1 MGHNIPSAAVTNYV
15 DLDVSSSG
23 NLFITPSGGT
33 AQIFGNI
40 QANNIVNSVNGQTGN
55 VTIASG
61 YGLSAGSG
69 ITIGLSGNT
78 YTLSTTYKYQ
88 YGNTPATTYP
98 SVQRTINSKLDNF
111 VNVKDFGAVGDGVT
125 DDSLAFQN
133 AYNYLRFTVPVGV
146 KSIVPNIP
154 ASSGTIY
161 VPRGNYRLDRN
172 FYVGTAQGWTSGYEL
187 TGFTGVT
194 CSVHLN
200 SCFNLSIVGEGQYSS
215 LLETGNTTLGAMFY
229 CPIHLFLKFENIGFS
244 GLGMTGPSMQRS
256 AIWLNGVGGGK
267 GFQMKNVSTYGFDK
281 VVLFSTKDSNDD
293 TNTFD
298 CCDFRE
304 ANTVIWARN
313 SQALTNLFKEC
324 QFFDIWDKGLDIY
337 GFEYTHI
344 DSATIIMPGTFLAID
359 NGGSKSTLTNP
370 WTGVALPNIDTVAQ
384 YTLTNCKWEY
394 EPKTG
399 SGTSRILGLT
409 GNAYIKFIN
418 CGIQGGNPDPSVYQ
432 IDVSNGDN
440 FFIEIDGGEW
450 GVNPGVDSPKIKRKP
465 VQGKG
470 GANNWGIV
478 IKNCSRAPRP
488 QDILTVTAGIQAY
501 SVVPPIIYQNC
512 RGIQNICLKGSHEIY
527 GNTYT
532 LSGGVFGGMDKNYN
546 TINNAS
552 GFLISGTS
560 PGTTYSFPTY
570 GQNVVIDK
578 LKVVINGV
586 VGGSSNW
593 SGREIKVFGGLT
605 TGSYAQIGPTITAA
619 TAYIPGTT
627 SPQIYDITAANN
639 IIVGTTLDV
648 FIGQN
653 LDSRAVLGSIYL
665 ETTSI

>member
-1 MGHNIPSAAVTNYV
+1 MPFQLRRGTNAERLSTALLTGELIYTTDTKLLYVGDGSTIGGVTV
-15 DLDVSSSG
+15 GAVSSS
-23 NLFITPSGGT
+23 
-33 AQIFGNI
+33 
-40 QANNIVNSVNGQTGN
+40 
-55 VTIASG
+55 TIG
-61 YGLSAGSG
+61 FSAGSG
-69 ITIGLSGNT
+69 ITIGISGNT

-146 KSIVPNIP
+146 KSIAPNIP

-194 CSVHLN
+194 CSVHLL
-200 SCFNLSIVGEGQYSS
+200 SCFNLSIVGDGQYCS
-215 LLETGNTTLGAMFY
+215 LLETGNTTLGSMFY
-229 CPIHLFLKFENIGFS
+229 SNIHQFLRFENIGFS
-244 GLGMTGPSMQRS
+244 GLGLTGPTMKRN
-256 AIWLNGVGGGK
+256 AVWLNGVGGGK
-267 GFQMKNVSTYGFDK
+267 GFQMKNVTTYGFDK
-281 VVLFSTKDSNDD
+281 VVLFSTNNANDD

-304 ANTVIWARN
+304 ANTVIWARS
-313 SQALTNLFKEC
+313 SQALSNHFKEC
-324 QFFDIWDKGLDIY
+324 QFFEIWDKALDIY

-344 DSATIIMPGTFLAID
+344 DTATIIMPGTFLAID
-359 NGGSKSTLTNP
+359 NGGAGSNLVNP
-370 WTGVALPNIDTVAQ
+370 WTGVALPSLDAVSQ
-384 YTLTNCKWEY
+384 YILTNCKWEY
-394 EPKTG
+394 EPKTN
-399 SGTSRILGLT
+399 GTSKILGLT
-409 GNAYIKFIN
+409 GSAYIKLIN
-418 CGIQGGNPDPSVYQ
+418 CGIQGGNPDPNVYQ
-432 IDVSNGDN
+432 IDISNGNN

-450 GVNPGVDSPKIKRKP
+450 GTTDGLDTPKIKRKP
-465 VQGKG
+465 VSGKG
-470 GANNWGIV
+470 GANNWGVV
-478 IKNCSRAPRP
+478 IKNCARAPRP
-488 QDILTVTAGIQAY
+488 QDILTVTGGIAQF

-512 RGIQNICLKGSHEIY
+512 KNIQNICLKGSHELY
-527 GNTYT
+527 GATYT

-546 TINNAS
+546 SINNSS
-552 GFLISGTS
+552 GFLITGTS

-570 GQNVVIDK
+570 GQNVAIDK

-605 TGSYAQIGPTITAA
+605 SGSYAQIGPTITAA